1 MVKVSTSARSPLSP
15 TRWPE
20 DSFRW
25 WASLGTALL
34 VGIAMIVPAVVVL
47 VAFTVLWPGAARM
60 DPLHPALTWPLIVVQ
75 LVSNASAVAL
85 LLVVLPMVARE
96 SLANLGLRAP
106 RARDLLWGLGGA
118 VAMILVADAVGL
130 LQETFVHVKPDEVQV
145 SYLRNARGSELAGF
159 VFMACVAA
167 PFTEELI
174 FRGFVFNA
182 LRRYLPAAA
191 AVLLSAIVFGLVHWQ
206 TGNAG
211 AIAPLVAGGVVLA
224 VVYYRSGSLVAS
236 MITHALFNAFTVT
249 AVLVFHQT
257 G

>member
-1 MVKVSTSARSPLSP
+1 VVKLSTSARSPLSP
-15 TRWPE
+15 TRWPK

-34 VGIAMIVPAVVVL
+34 VGVAMLGPAVAVL
-47 VAFTVLWPGAARM
+47 VAFTALAPGSTHM
-60 DPLHPALTWPLIVVQ
+60 DPVHPALTWPLLIVQ
-75 LVSNASAVAL
+75 FVSNGAAVAV
-85 LLVVLPMVARE
+85 LLVLLPVIARAP
-96 SLANLGLRAP
+96 LATLGLRAP
-106 RARDLLWGLGGA
+106 RASDLVWGLGGA
-118 VAMILVADAVGL
+118 VAMVFAVDAIGA
-130 LQETFVHVKPDEVQV
+130 LQDVFVHVKPDEVQV
-145 SYLRNARGSELAGF
+145 AYLRNARGSELVGYVLA
-159 VFMACVAA
+159 ACVAA

-182 LRRYLPAAA
+182 LRRYMPAAL

-211 AIAPLVAGGVVLA
+211 ALVPLAAGGVVLA

-236 MITHALFNAFTVT
+236 MITHALFNGFTVT

-257 G
+257 A